1 MKHVSA
7 GQGGWTVGTAG
18 DESGR
23 PGTIE
28 DGRGWVRTAGDC
40 GGRPGI
46 GEDGR
51 GLWGTAGH
59 G

>member
-1 MKHVSA
+1 MLM
-7 GQGGWTVGTAG
+7 QERG
-18 DESGR
+18 DGR

-28 DGRGWVRTAGDC
+28 DGWGWVRTAGDC

-46 GEDGR
+46 GEDVR

-59 G
+59 R

>member
-1 MKHVSA
+1 MD
-7 GQGGWTVGTAG
+7 GWGL
-18 DESGR
+18 
-23 PGTIE
+23 PGMSQ

>member
-1 MKHVSA
+1 MR
-7 GQGGWTVGTAG
+7 TAG
-18 DESGR
+18 D
-23 PGTIE
+23 
-28 DGRGWVRTAGDC
+28 GRGRVRTAGDC

>member
-1 MKHVSA
+1 MD
-7 GQGGWTVGTAG
+7 GWGL
-18 DESGR
+18 
-23 PGTIE
+23 PGMSR
-28 DGRGWVRTAGDC
+28 DGRGLLRTAGDC

>member
-1 MKHVSA
+1 MRHVSA
-7 GQGGWTVGTAG
+7 GQGGWTAG
-18 DESGR
+18 DESGP
-23 PGTIE
+23 PGTVE
-28 DGRGWVRTAGDC
+28 DGRAWVRTAGDC

-46 GEDGR
+46 GEDDR

>member
-1 MKHVSA
+1 M
-7 GQGGWTVGTAG
+7 
-18 DESGR
+18 
-23 PGTIE
+23 
-28 DGRGWVRTAGDC
+28 DGRGQPGMSQDGRGRLGAAGDDW
-40 GGRPGI
+40 GRPGI